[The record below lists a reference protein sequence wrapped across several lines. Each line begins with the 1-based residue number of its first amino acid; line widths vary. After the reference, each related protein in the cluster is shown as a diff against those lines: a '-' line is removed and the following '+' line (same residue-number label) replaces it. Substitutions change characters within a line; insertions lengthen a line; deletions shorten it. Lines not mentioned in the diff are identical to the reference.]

1 MEREKFERLAT
12 LFLAVFST
20 GLALVM
26 AEELQPAQRFG
37 AMVAVAGSLAL
48 YLIVRAWPSASAKRV
63 END

>member
-48 YLIVRAWPSASAKRV
+48 YLIVRAWPAAAKRV